1 MARITTTI
9 FIFTLLLNSVA
20 GVMAASGFSEDIGVS
35 IAPGVGESMDQA
47 TEALDGFDPSVSII
61 ESFVSLAV
69 AAGRLFQAVITGA
82 FALPSALINM
92 GIPAWAVTAFAAPLY
107 VISTLEIVAIM
118 VGRETV

>member
-9 FIFTLLLNSVA
+9 FIFTLLLNATA
-20 GVMAASGFSEDIGVS
+20 GVMGASGMSEDIGVS
-35 IAPGVGESMDQA
+35 IAPGVGEQMDKA
-47 TEALDGFDPSVSII
+47 TEALDGFDPNVSII
-61 ESFVSLAV
+61 ESFVALAV
-69 AAGRLFQAVITGA
+69 AAGRLFGAVITGA

-92 GIPAWAVTAFAAPLY
+92 GIPSWAVIAFAGPLY